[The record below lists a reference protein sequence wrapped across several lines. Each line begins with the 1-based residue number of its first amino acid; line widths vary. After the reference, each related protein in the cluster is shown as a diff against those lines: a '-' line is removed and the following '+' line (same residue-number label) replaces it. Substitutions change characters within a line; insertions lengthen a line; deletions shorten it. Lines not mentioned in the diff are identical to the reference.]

1 MKLLLIF
8 ILFLSLV
15 KTMRFSV
22 YPIVKSRNKMIHV
35 SISGCIY
42 KPGVYDVEVYS
53 TLEELLS
60 KADLKDNCDTSMYNL
75 SLPLKDGDDIYIPT
89 LTEETEIKISLN
101 SSTVQELCLLPGIGE
116 KTAERIVEY
125 RNENGFFQNIEDI
138 QYVSG
143 IGEAKFQKIK
153 DLICL

>member
-42 KPGVYDVEVYS
+42 QPGVYDLEVYS

-60 KADLKDNCDTSMYNL
+60 KADLKENCDTSMYNL

-101 SSTVQELCLLPGIGE
+101 SSTLISSLTFLGLSLNKSELSIFNSLI
-116 KTAERIVEY
+116 A
-125 RNENGFFQNIEDI
+125 
-138 QYVSG
+138 SG
-143 IGEAKFQKIK
+143 AGKI
-153 DLICL
+153 

>member
-1 MKLLLIF
+1 
-8 ILFLSLV
+8 
-15 KTMRFSV
+15 
-22 YPIVKSRNKMIHV
+22 
-35 SISGCIY
+35 
-42 KPGVYDVEVYS
+42 
-53 TLEELLS
+53 
-60 KADLKDNCDTSMYNL
+60 MYNL
-75 SLPLKDGDDIYIPT
+75 SLPLKDGDDIYIPA

-138 QYVSG
+138 QYVLG